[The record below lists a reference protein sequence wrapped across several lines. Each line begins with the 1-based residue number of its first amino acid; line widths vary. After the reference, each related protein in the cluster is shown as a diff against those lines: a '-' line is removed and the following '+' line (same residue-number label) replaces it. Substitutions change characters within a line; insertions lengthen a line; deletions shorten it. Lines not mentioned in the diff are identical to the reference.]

1 MKVSDLFKNQNDFL
15 KLIGISN
22 SMSDDE
28 RDYMTK
34 TLALA
39 LHAEV
44 SDLISSTAYK
54 SHKLEKI
61 KPDRDKVLFESVDIV
76 RYAIA
81 IMNIW
86 NIETD
91 QFESAWISKDR
102 YLSASKILEKN
113 TWQGE
118 KVAIVDIDDV
128 ICEFRLGFASWLEK
142 EYKISADVK
151 STEYYFINE
160 LESAGVNPEGIFE
173 NFISQGGFLSLSPVL
188 GALEFLK
195 SLKAKGFFIHLLTAR
210 PKDNLRCYY
219 NTLEWLSINNI
230 PFDKIDFS
238 SEKLRWCMK
247 SDYWTSGSIDF
258 AIDDSPKHVAE
269 YAKHGIKVLVPSKSY
284 NSEVHDYETVS
295 VYENISE
302 IF

>member
-1 MKVSDLFKNQNDFL
+1 LNVRDLFKSQSDFL
-15 KLIGISN
+15 KLIDVSQ
-22 SMSDDE
+22 SLSDDE
-28 RDYMTK
+28 RDDMTK

-54 SHKLEKI
+54 SHRIEKI
-61 KPDRDKVLFESVDIV
+61 KPDKDKVLFESVDII

-86 NIETD
+86 NIDPT
-91 QFESAWISKDR
+91 QFESAWLSKDR
-102 YLSASKILEKN
+102 YLSTSRILEKN
-113 TWQGE
+113 KWQGE
-118 KVAIVDIDDV
+118 KVAIIDIDDV
-128 ICEFRLGFASWLEK
+128 ICEFREGFSAWLKK
-142 EYKISADVK
+142 EYGINTDVK

-160 LESAGVNPEGIFE
+160 LETAGVNPEGVFE
-173 NFISQGGFLSLSPVL
+173 NFISQGGFLSLSPVD
-188 GALEFLK
+188 GAISFLE
-195 SLKAKGFFIHLLTAR
+195 SLRENDYFIHLLTAR
-210 PKDNLRCYY
+210 AKENLRCYY
-219 NTLEWLSINNI
+219 NTLEWLSINSI

-247 SDYWTSGSIDF
+247 SEYWTSGAIDF

-269 YAKHGIKVLVPSKSY
+269 YAKHGIEVLVPNKPY
-284 NSEVHDYETVS
+284 NSEVHDYQTVR